1 MISFIENNPE
11 HILDFVNISSRHIQ
25 SKPIDLLFL
34 QLINKIL
41 SKLNPNYY
49 GKKQNKNAIKDILN
63 QLISS
68 LRLFDD
74 LHALRLNR

>member
-1 MISFIENNPE
+1 MSKMISFIENNPE

-25 SKPIDLLFL
+25 SKSIDLLFL

-49 GKKQNKNAIKDILN
+49 G
-63 QLISS
+63 
-68 LRLFDD
+68 
-74 LHALRLNR
+74 